1 MKIGLTEKL
10 TGIYVF
16 YMEPPSGESHHRS
29 HKFPAMLVVTR
40 DVILAMTPGTRGSV
54 DHINYLSVVNTGDVV
69 VGPEILLVDQG
80 REGEKRTMKF
90 WRLTRDRR

>member
-1 MKIGLTEKL
+1 MEIGLTEQL
-10 TGIYVF
+10 TGVYVF

-40 DVILAMTPGTRGSV
+40 DEILAMTPGARGSV
-54 DHINYLSVVNTGDVV
+54 DHINHLSVVNTGYVV
-69 VGPEILLVDQG
+69 VGPEISLVDQE
-80 REGEKRTMKF
+80 RERKKTMKF